1 MTREEREQKIN
12 NRIKEHYKYLEN
24 WLTENEHS
32 CKIFGLFLQG
42 SQNYNLDEYSDDYM
56 SDIDT
61 KAIVIPSTN
70 DLIHGIEYSRTIV
83 LPNNEHI
90 DLKDIRTMF
99 TMFRKQNTSYLEL
112 LFTDFKIIN
121 KKYTRWWESIYLDRE
136 RIARLDPARHAL
148 ALMGSAH
155 NKFKAMTH
163 VSPHS
168 EDKIEKFGYDPKELC
183 HLIRY
188 HSELNRYIDNK
199 GKSYKEY
206 LLGENKEVDEYLMR
220 VKKGIEY
227 TAEEAIE
234 LANKLDKEIKVITD
248 SFVATN
254 PKKDI
259 QIDQLLNDVLE
270 ATVRYNIRL
279 ELK

>member
-70 DLIHGIEYSRTIV
+70 DLIHVIEYSRTIV

-121 KKYTRWWESIYLDRE
+121 KKYIRWWESIYLDRE
-136 RIARLDPARHAL
+136 RIAR
-148 ALMGSAH
+148 
-155 NKFKAMTH
+155 
-163 VSPHS
+163 
-168 EDKIEKFGYDPKELC
+168 
-183 HLIRY
+183 
-188 HSELNRYIDNK
+188 
-199 GKSYKEY
+199 Y
-206 LLGENKEVDEYLMR
+206 L
-220 VKKGIEY
+220 
-227 TAEEAIE
+227 
-234 LANKLDKEIKVITD
+234 
-248 SFVATN
+248 
-254 PKKDI
+254 
-259 QIDQLLNDVLE
+259 
-270 ATVRYNIRL
+270 VR
-279 ELK
+279 K